1 MNFQKVKKDL
11 QNVYDGLAE
20 YWGKDKTLH
29 DWGEV
34 DLFRFSKLVGKGATV
49 LDLGCGSG
57 VQSKILA
64 DLGCEVCGLDLS
76 PGMVAQA
83 KKRVPNAEFV
93 VGDMTKMNF
102 IDGTFSGVY
111 ARASFLHIPKKIIPK
126 VLKSVHKILKNDG
139 ILYLAVKE
147 GEGEKKI
154 TDRRHGQKVTRFF
167 SFFKED
173 ELVKFLGKAGF
184 EILKISKFQK
194 HKDSPS
200 WLQILARKN

>member
-1 MNFQKVKKDL
+1 M
-11 QNVYDGLAE
+11 
-20 YWGKDKTLH
+20 
-29 DWGEV
+29 
-34 DLFRFSKLVGKGATV
+34 
-49 LDLGCGSG
+49 DLGCASG
-57 VQSKILA
+57 VQSKVLS
-64 DLGCEVCGLDLS
+64 DLGFEVVGLDLS
-76 PGMVAQA
+76 PRMVAQA
-83 KKRVPNAEFV
+83 KKRAPNAKFV
-93 VGDMTKMNF
+93 VGDMTNMNF
-102 IDGTFSGVY
+102 ANGVFDGVY
-111 ARASFLHIPKKIIPK
+111 ARASFLHIPIKIIPK
-126 VLKSVHKILKNDG
+126 VLKSVHQILKDNG

-147 GEGEKKI
+147 GEGEKEI